1 MRATIL
7 YDGTFAGFLSAVF
20 EVYDRKLNHAIIH
33 KAETGF
39 HPLFET
45 VITVDTAEE
54 KSMRVWNGFSKKVSA
69 RSASGFYAAYLSEQE
84 GMENTLLQMMQYVFV
99 NEKPVDFNFG
109 NPDVLKV
116 TKVAKMVHR
125 EKHRMEAF
133 IRFQLTADGMYYAV
147 IHPDFNVLPLIS
159 AHFTR
164 RYADQQWMIYD
175 EKRKYGLYYDLQK
188 TTSVEIAFAEE
199 NQPAKLADQHID
211 ITEAMYERLWRT
223 YFKSVNIPSRKNTK
237 LHLRHVPL
245 RYWKYLPEKQ
255 PDIARGSAGRFQ
267 IAQ

>member
-1 MRATIL
+1 MKYTIL

-20 EVYDRKLNHAIIH
+20 EVYDRKLNQVIIH
-33 KAETGF
+33 KAAADF
-39 HPLFET
+39 QPLFER
-45 VITVDTAEE
+45 VITVGTTEE
-54 KSMRVWNGFSKKVSA
+54 KSIRVWKGFSKKVSS
-69 RSASGFYAAYLSEQE
+69 RSASGFYAAFLSELK
-84 GMENTLLQMMQYVFV
+84 GMENTLLQMMQYVFA
-99 NEKPVDFNFG
+99 NDKPVDCNFG

-147 IHPDFNVLPLIS
+147 IDPDFNVLPLIS
-159 AHFTR
+159 THFTR
-164 RYADQQWMIYD
+164 RYADQRWMIYD

-199 NQPAKLADQHID
+199 NKPAKLADQHID
-211 ITEAMYERLWRT
+211 VTEAMYERLWRT
-223 YFKSVNIPSRKNTK
+223 YFKNVNISARKNTK

-245 RYWKYLPEKQ
+245 RYWKYLTEKQ
-255 PDIARGSAGRFQ
+255 PEIVRGPTEKYQ
-267 IAQ
+267 IAT